1 MSFVSLL
8 WVIRTVEVTL
18 HLDLATYGIYP
29 RDFSHLD
36 GVLFAPLI
44 HASTAHLVSNSAP
57 LLVMLSL
64 ALYQYPKAGPRA
76 LLAIYICSGIGVWL
90 FARESFHF
98 GASGLNH
105 GLMYFLFLIGI
116 LRRDKA
122 SIAMAMII
130 FFLYGSMVWGILP
143 SDPNISFES
152 HFFGALSGVIA
163 AFVLRHRDPLR
174 PEKTYSWEQP
184 QAEDQDPLIGDA
196 WIDGS
201 TSGPVTESE
210 EQPESSARNE
220 ESVPVKI
227 TVISSHNPHNVS
239 QLRNDK

>member
-1 MSFVSLL
+1 MSFVTLL
-8 WVIRTVEVTL
+8 WVIRTLEVTL

-44 HASTAHLVSNSAP
+44 HASTTHLVSNSAP

-64 ALYQYPKAGPRA
+64 ALYLYPKSSPRA
-76 LLAIYICSGIGVWL
+76 LLAIYLCSGIGVWL

-122 SIAMAMII
+122 SIALAMIV

-143 SDPNISFES
+143 SDPHISFES

-163 AFVLRHRDPLR
+163 AFMLRHRDPLR

-184 QAEDQDPLIGDA
+184 QAEDEDPVIGDA
-196 WIDGS
+196 WINGS
-201 TSGPVTESE
+201 PSEPVIDTKDP
-210 EQPESSARNE
+210 PESSASNADGTPE
-220 ESVPVKI
+220 K
-227 TVISSHNPHNVS
+227 TLH
-239 QLRNDK
+239 